1 MRNVHAAYE
10 EVKQAVEWPQHKR
23 LPHKVMNM
31 HESGLDKAKAVYD
44 PYHWV
49 QNITDAQAADFTHQE
64 DLFTRM
70 LLMKYDYLDKQI
82 LRE

>member
-1 MRNVHAAYE
+1 MHEEYE
-10 EVKQAVEWPQHKR
+10 QVKKIVSWPQHKR
-23 LPHKVMNM
+23 LPHKVINM
-31 HESGLDKAKAVYD
+31 HESGLDKARAVYD

-49 QNITDAQAADFTHQE
+49 QNITDAQAENFIQDEGQ
-64 DLFTRM
+64 FTRM